1 MNRHAR
7 NAGPFEGSPFST
19 DNHAYLATR
28 RGRPGG
34 LFARM
39 AVLLPASIAA
49 LGFASYLAFSHAQSA
64 PRRALTADQ
73 IVQSIDAAV
82 NAHENAIAGYTVN
95 DHYTLYVGQ
104 DPEAEKIVTVAF
116 NRDTG
121 KTITPIS
128 QSGNPLLISAI
139 IDQVLN
145 SELELSSPQA
155 RASVLIDSDNYEMS
169 PEPALTEMNGR
180 ECIVV
185 DLRARRS
192 STSLFNGK
200 AWIDAR
206 NFDFVHL
213 EGSPSEAPNV
223 LVGDITFTRDYATID
238 GLNMPV
244 HAESHARSP
253 LLGDTVL
260 TIDSTNYQI
269 QH

>member
-1 MNRHAR
+1 MNRHPR
-7 NAGPFEGSPFST
+7 HAGPTEISPFPIQNRIAPT
-19 DNHAYLATR
+19 ARPAQR
-28 RGRPGG
+28 RGR
-34 LFARM
+34 LAR
-39 AVLLPASIAA
+39 AALLLPASAAA
-49 LGFASYLAFSHAQSA
+49 LGLVFQLTLSHAQNA
-64 PRRALTADQ
+64 PTQVPAADQ
-73 IVQSIDAAV
+73 VVRSIDAAV
-82 NAHENAIAGYTVN
+82 NAHENAVAGYTVN

-104 DPEAEKIVTVAF
+104 DPEAEKVVSVAF

-121 KTITPIS
+121 KTITPVS
-128 QSGNPLLISAI
+128 QGGNPLLISAI

-155 RASVLIDSDNYEMS
+155 RASVLINSENYEMT
-169 PEPALTEMNGR
+169 PESALVELHGR

-192 STSLFNGK
+192 STSLFNGR
-200 AWIDAR
+200 AWVDAR

-213 EGSPSEAPNV
+213 EGAPSEAPNA
-223 LVGDITFTRDYATID
+223 LVGDITFTRDYATVD

-260 TIDSTNYQI
+260 TIDSTDYQI